1 MNYNKELIELISDL
15 STIQTQLIF
24 ESSADNSEFSIRAND
39 KDVSTCFILNAPK
52 SYFDFPGSKIA
63 FYDYSKFKKYFN
75 KFDKPAKDP
84 AMSNTPQLDIETT
97 AQGAGYM
104 LKVSSSIDSRCFNN
118 KLGDPTVVAQPQFN
132 KIVFPSVDA
141 ELTLSAA
148 DVADLQSMVNTV
160 SADNIQFSCEGSTCR
175 VTLRNNFSGDT
186 YSSEYPLVNTI
197 QVPFEINTPKT
208 GIMALPS
215 DSYQVKFC
223 SRGLIELNQ
232 LREDDI
238 KLTIYLTR
246 KK

>member
-24 ESSADNSEFSIRAND
+24 EDQNDQTFTIKAND
-39 KDVSTCFILNAPK
+39 KDVTTCFILNAPK
-52 SYFDFPGSKIA
+52 SYFDFPGQKIA

-75 KFDKPAKDP
+75 IFDKPAKDP
-84 AMSNTPQLDIETT
+84 AMSNTPKLDIETT
-97 AQGAGYM
+97 AQGSGYM
-104 LKVSSSIDSRCFNN
+104 LKVSSSIDARCVNN
-118 KLGDPTVVAQPQFN
+118 KLGDPATVAQPQFRN
-132 KIVFPSVDA
+132 IVFPSVDA
-141 ELTLSAA
+141 ELSLSAA

-160 SADNIQFSCEGSTCR
+160 SADNIQFNCSDQVCR

-186 YSSEYPLVNTI
+186 YSTEYALTNPI

-208 GIMALPS
+208 GIMALPTE
-215 DSYQVKFC
+215 SYKVKFC
-223 SRGLIELNQ
+223 SRGLIELTQ